1 MFLAG
6 AKILTYLL
14 IGFLG
19 ARVGL
24 LGSSALRILSW
35 LVIYGVMP
43 VLTWQ
48 NILTLH
54 FTPSLLFAGLAPWIQ
69 LGVGTLICVGLAR
82 HRNYSQKLTRSMILV
97 AGFSNTSFLGFP
109 MLIALQGPHLLPIA
123 TVADQFGSFLA
134 LTWVGPWIL
143 SIAEGPW
150 QSRVRAA
157 LRETLAFPPFWAL
170 LLATGVRQLLGP
182 DRFTLPPLVFDW
194 IRTALTPLTVLTVGV
209 ALHVYKNTDHSEASL
224 FQALRDTLVLRL
236 FILPLLVLGISY
248 LIGLQKTE
256 IGTTAVLE
264 VAMAPMIT
272 SVLLG
277 IEARLEV
284 PFLLRALVL
293 GIVLSF
299 ITLPLWSLFLTTLG
313 HP

>member
-24 LGSSALRILSW
+24 LGPTALKILSW
-35 LVIYGVMP
+35 LVITGVMP

-48 NILTLH
+48 NILTLQ
-54 FTPSLLFAGLAPWIQ
+54 FTPSLLFAGVAPWIQ
-69 LGVGTLICVGLAR
+69 LGIATLICVGLAKR
-82 HRNYSQKLTRSMILV
+82 RNYSQKLTRSMILV

-109 MLIALQGPHLLPIA
+109 MLLALQGPHLLPIA

-134 LTWVGPWIL
+134 LTWIGPWIL

-157 LRETLAFPPFWAL
+157 LRETLTFAPFWAL
-170 LLATGVRQLLGP
+170 LLAAGIRHFLGP
-182 DRFTLPPLVFDW
+182 ERFTLPPLLFES
-194 IRTALTPLTVLTVGV
+194 ISTALTPLTVMTVGV
-209 ALHVYKNTDHSEASL
+209 ALQVYKTTDQSKFSL
-224 FQALRDTLVLRL
+224 VQALRDTLLLRL
-236 FILPLLVLGISY
+236 IVLPLLVLGISY
-248 LIGLQKTE
+248 LIGLQNTE

-277 IEARLEV
+277 IEARFEV
-284 PFLLRALVL
+284 PFLVRALVL

-299 ITLPLWSLFLTTLG
+299 VTLPLWSLFLAFLG
-313 HP
+313 AP